1 MTVFQYP
8 KSKHKRK
15 LSPRQF
21 KQYRTYKRY
30 LQTEFSRVCVYCR
43 QPDSSAPN
51 LNFGVDH
58 YRPKSIARF
67 ANLVCDYE
75 NLYYCCS
82 NCNSRKNNDW
92 PLDEKAGP
100 YVVNPCDHEMA
111 AHLRFNSKTGQVETR
126 TPYGKHTEELLQ
138 LNDDAVVQYRLS
150 TLTTVR
156 LFAKEIELLEDQL
169 KSLAGQLRNGT
180 ILQAQYDTEEQDI
193 NQDLT
198 RLHHTL
204 QTHTGKLPLPPLREK
219 RLGISLMNGT
229 T

>member
-21 KQYRTYKRY
+21 KRYQTYKRY

-58 YRPKSIARF
+58 YRPKGIPRF
-67 ANLVCDYE
+67 ASLICDYA
-75 NLYYCCS
+75 NLYYCCG

-92 PLDEKAGP
+92 PFDEKAGP

-111 AHLRFNSKTGQVETR
+111 AHLRFDAKTVWSR
-126 TPYGKHTEELLQ
+126 RELPME
-138 LNDDAVVQYRLS
+138 S
-150 TLTTVR
+150 TL
-156 LFAKEIELLEDQL
+156 
-169 KSLAGQLRNGT
+169 KS
-180 ILQAQYDTEEQDI
+180 YC
-193 NQDLT
+193 
-198 RLHHTL
+198 
-204 QTHTGKLPLPPLREK
+204 
-219 RLGISLMNGT
+219 S
-229 T
+229 